1 MVAVVLGG
9 IGFPVV
15 REVLARHHP
24 SRWSVHTRLTLLTTL
39 VLLVVGLVVF
49 VVLEWEHEPT
59 SGDGSVF
66 DRLWLP
72 LFMSVTARTAG
83 FNTIDYG
90 QATEASLFVTNLLMI
105 VGGGSGGTAGG
116 IKVGTLAVLVV
127 AVVAEARGDTDTD
140 VMGRRLPPQVLR
152 QALAV
157 LALTLAV
164 VVVASTVLLRDR
176 RRHHGAGRLRGGVG
190 HGHRRA
196 VDRHHGRPAG
206 AGQVAARSS
215 ACSSGGSV
223 PWRWSAPSPCGRAAS
238 STGCRRPA
246 RSSAEPPDG
255 RTGLGAPGSAVED
268 RAPVPD
274 QVHLVADPQ
283 GPGLDDVGDDP
294 ELGAVEPA
302 DGLEHARL
310 RREVGGRRRRP

>member
-24 SRWSVHTRLTLLTTL
+24 SRWSVHTRLTLLTTPCCSSS
-39 VLLVVGLVVF
+39 GSSVF
-49 VVLEWEHEPT
+49 VVLEWEHDPT

-66 DRLWLP
+66 DRVWLP

-140 VMGRRLPPQVLR
+140 VMGRRVPPQVLR

-164 VVVASTVLLRDR
+164 VVVASTVLLRIADATTAQVVFEVVSATATVGLSTASRPTCR
-176 RRHHGAGRLRGGVG
+176 RSASGCS
-190 HGHRRA
+190 
-196 VDRHHGRPAG
+196 
-206 AGQVAARSS
+206 SS
-215 ACSSGGSV
+215 ACSSAGSV
-223 PWRWSAPSPCGRAAS
+223 RWRWSAPSPCGRAAS

-246 RSSAEPPDG
+246 PSSAEGDPRP
-255 RTGLGAPGSAVED
+255 APARPRPRWTSSPTRSVPASTTSAMIPSS
-268 RAPVPD
+268 APWSRPTA
-274 QVHLVADPQ
+274 LST
-283 GPGLDDVGDDP
+283 PGCGERP
-294 ELGAVEPA
+294 RCP
-302 DGLEHARL
+302 
-310 RREVGGRRRRP
+310 RRP